1 MCVKIDGTVK
11 NLLFLVSDF
20 REIVLSNFSTSKI
33 VIIGTVIWGIF
44 QDDKLYFN
52 LHLSL
57 QITIPCKLG
66 SLDQSL
72 RIFLGTIVFDIE
84 GVILS

>member
-1 MCVKIDGTVK
+1 MDYKRIKIEVNYFYITFIVDRKLYKITMCVKIDGTVK

-20 REIVLSNFSTSKI
+20 REIILSNFSTSKI

-52 LHLSL
+52 LHLS
-57 QITIPCKLG
+57 
-66 SLDQSL
+66 
-72 RIFLGTIVFDIE
+72 F
-84 GVILS
+84 

>member
-20 REIVLSNFSTSKI
+20 REIILSNFSTSKI

-52 LHLSL
+52 LHLS
-57 QITIPCKLG
+57 
-66 SLDQSL
+66 
-72 RIFLGTIVFDIE
+72 F
-84 GVILS
+84 

>member
-1 MCVKIDGTVK
+1 MCIKIDGTVK

-20 REIVLSNFSTSKI
+20 REIILSNFSTSKI

-57 QITIPCKLG
+57 QNWLTMNVGHGMWKLTNYIQT
-66 SLDQSL
+66 S
-72 RIFLGTIVFDIE
+72 E
-84 GVILS
+84 GRGRFIYR